1 MQNHAKSTETWDH
14 STSGEQ
20 HIPVHA
26 LQLEKGPTE
35 SHQGL
40 RQQRQNLWDLVPL
53 VPLDIFNPSPGVD
66 WNCQKIHQIGYIK
79 NPRLPS
85 GVFALDIQTALF
97 CLQPA
102 VFVRDPANVR
112 FGQWCWDQRPCCKFI
127 WTNYKLEVTDGTAK
141 KSWASGLGFY
151 IEMPWEIQVALKN
164 LEEMQASNTRR
175 VVLSKLRSENLAVRL
190 LIDSKWVLLV
200 ERWVSYPPRHAHTN
214 SRKIR
219 LLRSVKTYLF

>member
-53 VPLDIFNPSPGVD
+53 VPLDIFNPSPWVD
-66 WNCQKIHQIGYIK
+66 WNCQKIHQIGCIK

-102 VFVRDPANVR
+102 VFVRDPANGR

-141 KSWASGLGFY
+141 KIMSIRPWLLHRNALGNPSGL
-151 IEMPWEIQVALKN
+151 
-164 LEEMQASNTRR
+164 EEPGRNASF
-175 VVLSKLRSENLAVRL
+175 EYQEGCA
-190 LIDSKWVLLV
+190 
-200 ERWVSYPPRHAHTN
+200 
-214 SRKIR
+214 
-219 LLRSVKTYLF
+219 